1 LDEVV
6 KSRLGEESF
15 VEEENDP
22 FKKAHS
28 KCSETVTS
36 SPGSAEPRMPSR
48 AVAIKFNQPVGSMS
62 ISPASRD
69 VALAS

>member
-1 LDEVV
+1 MRSLSRLRNDVGEPESLDEVV

-28 KCSETVTS
+28 EWSKRDFIRSEC
-36 SPGSAEPRMPSR
+36 
-48 AVAIKFNQPVGSMS
+48 
-62 ISPASRD
+62 
-69 VALAS
+69 